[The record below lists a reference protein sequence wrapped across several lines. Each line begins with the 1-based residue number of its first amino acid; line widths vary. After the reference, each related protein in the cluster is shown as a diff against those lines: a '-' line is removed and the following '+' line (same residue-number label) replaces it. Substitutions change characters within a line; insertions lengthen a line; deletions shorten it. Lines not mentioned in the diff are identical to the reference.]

1 MPEVAGILGFG
12 APLLGSGPYVELGDM
27 PSNAVDRWLERRLG
41 WLQARLPLTR
51 HALSRLA
58 DRVLAMEGNVAALS
72 DDELRALTLGL
83 RPRLLARRGDRATL
97 VQVFALVRE
106 ASARTLGK
114 RHYKV
119 QIMGALALYFGRMV
133 EMATGEGKTL
143 TATPAAVVAALAG
156 DPVHVVTVNDYLA
169 ARDAEELRALYD
181 FFGLTVGVIDSEMS
195 PEARRVAYG
204 CDITYVANKN
214 LCFDYLRDRI
224 ALRARRARA
233 RRRVVDLLS
242 GQPGGGLLLRGLA
255 FAIVDEADS
264 VFVDEARTPLIL
276 SSQGGDPQADRMYQ
290 QALDLA
296 RALTLRTHFSID
308 RMNRQITLTTA
319 GKTALTAAA
328 RPLPGLWQVRR
339 AREELV
345 RQALSALWLFE
356 LGKDYVILDDKV
368 QIVDEYTG
376 RVMPDRSWQGG
387 LHQLIEAKEGVPVT
401 GQKQTLARITYQR
414 FFRRYRRLAG
424 MTGTGMELAG
434 EFRETFGLV
443 TVRIPTH
450 RKRRRR
456 HLRTRFLRT
465 DARKWAVLAARVADL
480 HAQGRPVLIGTRSV
494 EASERAPAALAALD
508 LPHAVLNAKQ
518 DRAEAEVVARAGQP
532 GAITVA
538 TNIAG
543 RGTDI
548 RLGDGVRDAGGL
560 HVILTEFHESA
571 RIDRQLY
578 GRAGRQGDPGSTEAI
593 VSLED
598 ELFTRFAPWWLAVVR
613 RLPLAPLCHLM
624 RLSAQSRA
632 EAEHATTRAEQTKH
646 DRDLERAM
654 AFAGPVE

>member
-1 MPEVAGILGFG
+1 MPEVQGILGFG
-12 APLLGSGPYVELGDM
+12 APMLGSGPYVELGDV

-51 HALSRLA
+51 WRLSRLA
-58 DRVLAMEGNVAALS
+58 DRVLAMERNVATLDDDAL
-72 DDELRALTLGL
+72 RNLTLQL
-83 RPRLLARRGDRATL
+83 RPRLLARRGDMATL

-106 ASARTLGK
+106 ASARVLGK

-119 QIMGALALYFGRMV
+119 QIMGALALYSGRMV

-143 TATPAAVVAALAG
+143 TATPAAIVAALAG

-169 ARDAEELRALYD
+169 ARDAEELRDLYD
-181 FFGLTVGVIDSEMS
+181 FFGLTVGVIDSDMD
-195 PEARRVAYG
+195 PDARRAAYA

-224 ALRARRARA
+224 ALRARRARS
-233 RRRVVDLLS
+233 RRRVVELLS
-242 GQPGGGLLLRGLA
+242 GQTGGGLMLRGLA

-276 SSQGGDPQADRMYQ
+276 SSAGGDAEAERMYQ
-290 QALDLA
+290 QALDMARDLA
-296 RALTLRTHFSID
+296 PRTHFTID
-308 RMNRQITLTTA
+308 RMGRQITLTTA
-319 GKTALTAAA
+319 GKTALTTAA

-356 LGKDYVILDDKV
+356 LGRDYVILDDKV

-387 LHQLIEAKEGVPVT
+387 LHQLIEAKEGVAIT
-401 GQKQTLARITYQR
+401 GQKRTLARITYQR

-434 EFRETFGLV
+434 EFRETFGLI

-450 RKRRRR
+450 RRRLRR
-456 HLRTRFLRT
+456 HLRTRFLPT
-465 DARKWAVLAARVADL
+465 DAQKWQFLADRVAQL
-480 HAQGRPVLIGTRSV
+480 HAAGQPVLIGTRSV
-494 EASERAPAALAALD
+494 EGSELASTALAALE
-508 LPHAVLNAKQ
+508 LPHEVLNAKQ
-518 DRAEAEVVARAGQP
+518 DRDEAEVIARAGEP

-548 RLGDGVRDAGGL
+548 RLGEGVRELGGL

-578 GRAGRQGDPGSTEAI
+578 GRAGRQGDPGTTEAL
-593 VSLED
+593 VSLQD
-598 ELFTRFAPWWLAVVR
+598 ELFSRFAPWWLAVVR
-613 RLPLAPLCHLM
+613 RLPLPGLCHLM
-624 RLSAQSRA
+624 RLSAQARA
-632 EAEHATTRAEQTKH
+632 EAEHATTRAEQTAH
-646 DRDLERAM
+646 DRELERAL